1 MGPLLEGL
9 ATSLCEPPPRAFQD
23 SALSA
28 PSRENRLAPL
38 PRAAPQ
44 VHGNHV
50 HLAEVWERRLGT
62 LNKGSPAEA
71 PRHRVHTARPSG
83 GAEIFFPSLVLELAV
98 AVHCEP

>member
-1 MGPLLEGL
+1 MRT
-9 ATSLCEPPPRAFQD
+9 AS
-23 SALSA
+23 S
-28 PSRENRLAPL
+28 PSLAPL
-38 PRAAPQ
+38 LQ

-83 GAEIFFPSLVLELAV
+83 VAEIFFP
-98 AVHCEP
+98 

>member
-1 MGPLLEGL
+1 MPKHF
-9 ATSLCEPPPRAFQD
+9 ASHRRAHSKIQHSLHRRD
-23 SALSA
+23 
-28 PSRENRLAPL
+28 RENRLEPL

-50 HLAEVWERRLGT
+50 HLAEVWERRLGP

-83 GAEIFFPSLVLELAV
+83 VAEIFFP
-98 AVHCEP
+98 